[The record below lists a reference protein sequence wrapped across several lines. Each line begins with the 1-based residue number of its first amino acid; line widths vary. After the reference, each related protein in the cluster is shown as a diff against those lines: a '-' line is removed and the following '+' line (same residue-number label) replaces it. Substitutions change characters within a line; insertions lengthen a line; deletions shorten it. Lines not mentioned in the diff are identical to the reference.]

1 MDVAKWLDEY
11 RTDILSEAN
20 ETLRNAHLKQYQN
33 VGVEECK
40 SRLTALYDLTI
51 QSIRDEY
58 ILEMTNYIQKVANE
72 RYMAGFDIDEVQ
84 MAFIILEETVWNHMV
99 ENILSSQIAE
109 ALRRVSTV
117 LGAGKYM
124 LASTYVSLASKM
136 KAPSYDI
143 PALFKGLGNV

>member
-51 QSIRDEY
+51 QSIRDEN

>member
-20 ETLRNAHLKQYQN
+20 ETLRNAHLKHYQN

-51 QSIRDEY
+51 QSIRDEN
-58 ILEMTNYIQKVANE
+58 ILEMTNYMQKVANE

-99 ENILSSQIAE
+99 ENIISSQIAE